1 MYLHTLTLCLAK
13 PHTHSPMHSLTNSLT
28 HSLTHYLSLTGADE
42 ACSTAP
48 TEGWGDGLRSEHA
61 AGEARE
67 TDHTASRVWEAPDGS
82 ERTAEAA
89 TDTAGGTGVV
99 TMTTDHAHNQ
109 PAGENNTVPRH
120 CLSELKNQHNLHTH
134 KHNDAVA
141 IAFTATTFD
150 VQVVLI
156 FKLRQTMPRDSI
168 HLSLSAGMIA
178 GRAVY

>member
-120 CLSELKNQHNLHTH
+120 CLSELKNQHNLHIKSCCSESYCYYH
-134 KHNDAVA
+134 CVYVCAWCAVVC
-141 IAFTATTFD
+141 D
-150 VQVVLI
+150 
-156 FKLRQTMPRDSI
+156 
-168 HLSLSAGMIA
+168 LSLARHESWVC
-178 GRAVY
+178 AVYYHL